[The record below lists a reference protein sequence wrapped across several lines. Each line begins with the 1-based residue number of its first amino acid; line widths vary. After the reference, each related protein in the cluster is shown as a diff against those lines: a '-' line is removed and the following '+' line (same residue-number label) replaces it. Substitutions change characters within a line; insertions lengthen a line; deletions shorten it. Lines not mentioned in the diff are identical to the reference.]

1 MPDGNVREIRLGLV
15 CYGGVSLAIYMHG
28 MTKELQKLVIASR
41 ALEADPENNTLP
53 ANSSEHAYWQI
64 LKEVQK
70 RSPDAA
76 LPRVVIDVVA
86 GTSAGGINGV
96 ILCKALAHN
105 RSQDSLRDLW
115 FQKGDI
121 NELLGGSFLKD
132 TANVAKFVK
141 DLFEGDAKGPLD
153 GNAMLGW
160 LLDALKQ
167 MDGTWSTYHPAPGE
181 ADSLMP
187 EGHPLQLFVTTTDY
201 FGYRQYMTI
210 NDPPTVTERRN
221 RHVLNFNYERSDGKA
236 TTQFDEKYNGALA
249 FSARATS
256 SFPGAFPPIR
266 LEDAKELPAD
276 VKDQF
281 FRAYQLSG
289 ADPGETYFIDGGVL
303 NNYPFQPAID
313 AIVRLRAESEVNRYL
328 LYLQP
333 DPGEEVQNPTGGPP
347 NYFGTIWAGLSSV
360 AASQPILE
368 ELISARSFNE
378 RVRRVDELVA
388 SQRGEVE
395 VVLGKQLPGEL
406 GDQLLTADQDVLSRL
421 RVKLDSFA
429 EEQAGY
435 LYSPYYQLRVHSVVE
450 QLAVGICQLCNY
462 KEEQSNL
469 AFLIRLIVDSWAR
482 SRKLIGAGLDPER
495 RRQLLAQLDLGYT
508 RRRFAFVLQGIN
520 HFYGTQDAPPRKDLD
535 RAKTALYDRI
545 EELNGMIEAASQSI
559 GDTVKAKLGELFPI
573 TLADAVEKGMDLQ
586 KFADDFVA
594 RNATAMTAL
603 TDQLGASFRA
613 RKDRIHAELYEN
625 FRTITANWTPEQR
638 KEVMLRYLGF
648 PFWDAMIYPTTRLS
662 EAGELR
668 PLNIVR
674 MSPDDSTLLGF
685 DTAQAKLKGVKYG
698 HFGAFLHREWRE
710 NDYLWGRLDAAE
722 RLVGLVLRKPGE
734 DCRAEA
740 WEVKPVLAAILQEE
754 QPVLKEV
761 EDLVKEIQQ
770 KVDGL
775 PDGPEA

>member
-1 MPDGNVREIRLGLV
+1 MSDGNVREIRLGLV

-53 ANSSEHAYWQI
+53 KGSSEHAYWEV
-64 LKEVQK
+64 LKEAQR

-76 LPRVVIDVVA
+76 MPRVVIDVVA

-105 RSQDSLRDLW
+105 LSQDSLRDLW
-115 FQKGDI
+115 FEKGDI
-121 NELLGGSFLKD
+121 GELLGGSFFKE
-132 TANVAKFVK
+132 TARVTGFIK
-141 DLFEGDAKGPLD
+141 DLLENDAQGLLD

-167 MDGTWSTYHPAPGE
+167 MDGNWSTYHPLPGE
-181 ADSLMP
+181 AHSLMP
-187 EGHPLQLFVTTTDY
+187 EDHPLQLFVTTTDY

-210 NDPPTVTERRN
+210 NDPPAVSERRN
-221 RHVLNFNYERSDGKA
+221 RHVLNFNYERRGGET

-249 FSARATS
+249 FAARSTS
-256 SFPGAFPPIR
+256 SFPGAFPPLR
-266 LEDAKELPAD
+266 LADAKELPAD
-276 VKDQF
+276 VKDKF
-281 FRAYQLSG
+281 FRAYELSG
-289 ADPGETYFIDGGVL
+289 ADPSETYFIDGGVL

-313 AIVRLRAESEVNRYL
+313 AIVKLRAESEVHRYL

-333 DPGEEVQNPTGGPP
+333 DPGEAVQNPTGGPP

-395 VVLGKQLPGEL
+395 GILRDRLPGEL
-406 GDQLLTADQDVLSRL
+406 GDRLLTADQAELSRL
-421 RVKLDSFA
+421 RIQLDSFA
-429 EEQAGY
+429 EAQAGY

-482 SRKLIGAGLDPER
+482 DRKLVGANLDQDR
-495 RRQLLAQLDLGYT
+495 RRQLLMQLDLGYT

-520 HFYGTQDAPPRKDLD
+520 HFYGAKDAPPRKDLD
-535 RAKTALYDRI
+535 RAKKALYDRI
-545 EELNGMIEAASQSI
+545 AELNGMIEASSQSV
-559 GDTVKAKLGELFPI
+559 GNTVAAALLQQFPI
-573 TLADAVEKGMDLQ
+573 TLAEAVPKGMDLQ
-586 KFADDFVA
+586 KFADDFVS
-594 RNATAMTAL
+594 RNEPRMTAL
-603 TDQLGASFRA
+603 TDQLGAFFRA
-613 RKDRIHAELYEN
+613 QKDRIHAELYED
-625 FRTITANWTPEQR
+625 FRTITAGWTPEQR

-674 MSPDDSTLLGF
+674 MSPDDSTLLGL
-685 DTAQAKLKGVKYG
+685 DTAQAKLKGVKFG

-734 DCRAEA
+734 DGKAEA

-754 QPVLKEV
+754 KPVLNTV
-761 EDLVKEIQQ
+761 QDLVKDIQR

-775 PDGPEA
+775 PDGSK

>member
-1 MPDGNVREIRLGLV
+1 MPDNIREIRLGLV

-53 ANSSEHAYWQI
+53 EGSSERAYWEV
-64 LKEVQK
+64 LKEAQR
-70 RSPDAA
+70 RSLDAA

-105 RSQDSLRDLW
+105 LSQDSLRDLW
-115 FQKGDI
+115 FEKGDI
-121 NELLGGSFLKD
+121 GELLGGSFLKD
-132 TANVAKFVK
+132 TARVAKFVK
-141 DLFEGDAKGPLD
+141 DLFDGDAEGPLD

-160 LLDALKQ
+160 LQDALKQ
-167 MDGTWSTYHPAPGE
+167 MDGTWSTYHPEPGG

-187 EGHPLQLFVTTTDY
+187 DSHPLQLFVTTTDY

-210 NDPPTVTERRN
+210 NDPPAVTERRN
-221 RHVLNFNYERSDGKA
+221 RHILNFNYERRGAEQS
-236 TTQFDEKYNGALA
+236 TQFDERYNGALA
-249 FSARATS
+249 FAARSTS

-266 LEDAKELPAD
+266 LADAKDLPAD
-276 VKDQF
+276 VKDEF

-303 NNYPFQPAID
+303 NNYPFRPAID
-313 AIVRLRAESEVNRYL
+313 AIVKLRAESEVHRYL

-333 DPGEEVQNPTGGPP
+333 DPGEEAQNPTGAPP

-395 VVLGKQLPGEL
+395 AILTDRLPGKL
-406 GDQLLTADQDVLSRL
+406 GDQLLTADQVGLAGL

-495 RRQLLAQLDLGYT
+495 RRQLLTQLDLGYT
-508 RRRFAFVLQGIN
+508 RRRFAFVLQGVN
-520 HFYGTQDAPPRKDLD
+520 HFYGTKDAPPRADLD
-535 RAKTALYDRI
+535 RAKKALYDRI
-545 EELNGMIEAASQSI
+545 AELNGMIEAASRSI
-559 GDTVKAKLGELFPI
+559 GDTVTAKLGELFPI
-573 TLADAVEKGMDLQ
+573 TLADAVANGMDLQ
-586 KFADDFVA
+586 EFADDFVA
-594 RNATAMTAL
+594 RNETVMTAL

-613 RKDRIHAELYEN
+613 RKDRIHAELYED
-625 FRTITANWTPEQR
+625 FRTITANWAPDQR

-668 PLNIVR
+668 PLDIVR
-674 MSPDDSTLLGF
+674 MSPNDSILLGLN
-685 DTAQAKLKGVKYG
+685 TAQAKLKGVKFG

-722 RLVGLVLRKPGE
+722 RLVGLVLRKSNE
-734 DCRAEA
+734 DCKAEA

-754 QPVLKEV
+754 QPVLKTV
-761 EDLVKEIQQ
+761 QDLVKDLKG
-770 KVDGL
+770 KVDAL
-775 PDGPEA
+775 PDRPKP